1 MRSLIFLTEKRDGT
15 IKARTCANGSKQRS
29 WMERE
34 ETASPTAQV
43 ESILLTAV
51 IDAKEGRDVM
61 TADIPNAF
69 VQTDVPSTDS
79 DGDRIT
85 MKVAGPLVEMLVELD
100 PEIYK
105 NFVTFEG
112 KTPILYLHVI
122 KALYVMLQ
130 SALLF
135 NKKLIKDLASI
146 GFKTNPYD
154 PCVANRMVKGKQHTV
169 TWHVDDLKSSHINP
183 KVNDDFL
190 IWLEEMYGDGI
201 GKVKAIRGKRHVY
214 LGMNLDYSTRG
225 QLKVEMIDYIKSII
239 KSFPEEIG
247 NKIPTTTWSES
258 LFKVNEKSNRLNLEL
273 REKFHTIVAKC
284 LFVTKRT
291 RQDIQPGIAFLC
303 TRVQHPTEDD

>member
-1 MRSLIFLTEKRDGT
+1 
-15 IKARTCANGSKQRS
+15 
-29 WMERE
+29 MERE

-122 KALYVMLQ
+122 KVHR
-130 SALLF
+130 F
-135 NKKLIKDLASI
+135 
-146 GFKTNPYD
+146 
-154 PCVANRMVKGKQHTV
+154 
-169 TWHVDDLKSSHINP
+169 
-183 KVNDDFL
+183 
-190 IWLEEMYGDGI
+190 
-201 GKVKAIRGKRHVY
+201 
-214 LGMNLDYSTRG
+214 
-225 QLKVEMIDYIKSII
+225 
-239 KSFPEEIG
+239 
-247 NKIPTTTWSES
+247 
-258 LFKVNEKSNRLNLEL
+258 
-273 REKFHTIVAKC
+273 
-284 LFVTKRT
+284 
-291 RQDIQPGIAFLC
+291 QDQPL
-303 TRVQHPTEDD
+303 